1 MDKASFETV
10 QTGACRVG
18 NKTKILFL
26 KKLPTHSIRIELQQ
40 QHKQV

>member
-1 MDKASFETV
+1 MDKASFEIL

-26 KKLPTHSIRIELQQ
+26 KELPTHAIRIELQQ
-40 QHKQV
+40 QYK